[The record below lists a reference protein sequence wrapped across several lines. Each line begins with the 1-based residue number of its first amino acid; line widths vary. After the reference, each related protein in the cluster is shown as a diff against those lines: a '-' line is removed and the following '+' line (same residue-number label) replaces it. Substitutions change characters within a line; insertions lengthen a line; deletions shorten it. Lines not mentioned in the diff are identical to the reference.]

1 MRKEM
6 GKERGKKECEEGNRI
21 RYGKDRKEAQRDKKM
36 NGNMKL
42 PGVRNKEF
50 QEVPEASSAEAL
62 RGQCHM
68 AKHLRYVT

>member
-42 PGVRNKEF
+42 PE
-50 QEVPEASSAEAL
+50 
-62 RGQCHM
+62 
-68 AKHLRYVT
+68 